1 MNNLVVE
8 TPESDQS
15 ILGIMTQKRID
26 SQKLLDRLQGI
37 VDELVVSKSIDNKL
51 NIEAH
56 ANLVHTLL
64 YIANN
69 TKHKS
74 LKKICLDSL
83 EMADKES
90 LEELA
95 KYHRQQ
101 GIAMALDEIQN
112 KIEFARSLNS
122 ELSAV
127 VGESYYAQIKKLLE

>member
-1 MNNLVVE
+1 
-8 TPESDQS
+8 
-15 ILGIMTQKRID
+15 
-26 SQKLLDRLQGI
+26 
-37 VDELVVSKSIDNKL
+37 
-51 NIEAH
+51 
-56 ANLVHTLL
+56 
-64 YIANN
+64 
-69 TKHKS
+69 
-74 LKKICLDSL
+74 
-83 EMADKES
+83 MADKER